1 MKLRLL
7 NTAQG
12 LLPLYDTDYDEKKK
26 LKKGEVY
33 EATITLV
40 RNVRFHRLYFS
51 LINLSWEYLT
61 EAQQEF
67 FKNDV
72 EVFRKAVQVAAGHC
86 ELCWSIAK
94 HEWVEVPKSISFEKM
109 DEAAFSDL
117 YEKVKNVIY
126 QVFIPDVNK
135 DEFEYHLRNY

>member
-12 LLPLYDTDYDEKKK
+12 LIPMYDQDYDEKRK

-40 RNVRFHRLYFS
+40 RNPRFHRLYYS

-61 EAQQEF
+61 ERQQAF
-67 FKNDV
+67 FRNDV

-86 ELCWSIAK
+86 EPCYSLARR
-94 HEWVEVPKSISFEKM
+94 EWIEIPKSISFEKM

-117 YEKVKNVIY
+117 YEKVKDVIY
-126 QVFIPDVNK
+126 RVFIPDINK
-135 DEFEYHLRNY
+135 EEFEYHLKNY